1 MNRPEHPAIA
11 RMRALYLGTS
21 PPAVAVLGA
30 IHRMLSCRH
39 AGPALTVRIATPAGE
54 LAFDVTG
61 ADDHR
66 LSTLSAADRAQV
78 RAALATLKGEG
89 GARDG

>member
-1 MNRPEHPAIA
+1 MIAREHPAIA
-11 RMRALYLGTS
+11 RMRALYIGTS
-21 PPAVAVLGA
+21 PPAVAVLGPVN
-30 IHRMLSCRH
+30 RVLSCRH

-66 LSTLSAADRAQV
+66 LSTLSAADRAQI
-78 RAALATLKGEG
+78 RAALSALRGEG
-89 GARDG
+89 GADG

>member
-11 RMRALYLGTS
+11 RMRALYFGSS
-21 PPAVAVLGA
+21 PPAVAVPALVN
-30 IHRMLSCRH
+30 RLLSCRV

-78 RAALATLKGEG
+78 HAALSALRGEG
-89 GARDG
+89 GADG

>member
-21 PPAVAVLGA
+21 PPAAAVPGQINRL
-30 IHRMLSCRH
+30 LSCRP
-39 AGPALTVRIATPAGE
+39 AGPALSLRVSTPAGE
-54 LAFDVTG
+54 VEFDIQA

-66 LSTLSAADRAQV
+66 LSALSTTDRAQI
-78 RAALATLKGEG
+78 RAALATLRSEG
-89 GARDG
+89 GGDG